1 MQVAF
6 YSLLT
11 LVSLL
16 IFYQDLKDRLVS
28 LWVLLLYAGL
38 IIAYTIYEKGIDI
51 ILQNAISTVAYFAL
65 CFGIIFLY
73 YFIKERQ
80 FPKIMDVKLGWADVI
95 ICMSIGISLD
105 VLLLVLFFTVSFVI
119 SAIIGIVLQSRN
131 KTVPLAGFLVILYLV
146 FICISAYFP
155 LDLVFL

>member
-6 YSLLT
+6 NSLLI

-16 IFYQDLKDRLVS
+16 IFHQDLKDRLVS
-28 LWVLLLYAGL
+28 LWVLLLYAG
-38 IIAYTIYEKGIDI
+38 IIISHTIYDKGIDI
-51 ILQNAISTVAYFAL
+51 TLQNAISTLAYFAL
-65 CFGIIFLY
+65 CFGVIYVY

-95 ICMSIGISLD
+95 VCLSIGISLD
-105 VLLLVLFFTVSFVI
+105 VLRLVLFFTASFVI
-119 SAIIGIVLQSRN
+119 SAIIGLVMQSRN
-131 KTVPLAGFLVILYLV
+131 KTVPLAGFLVILYLA

>member
-28 LWVLLLYAGL
+28 LWVLLLYGG
-38 IIAYTIYEKGIDI
+38 IIISYTIYEKGIEI
-51 ILQNAISTVAYFAL
+51 TLQNTISSIVYFAL
-65 CFGIIFLY
+65 CFGVICLY
-73 YFIKERQ
+73 YFVKERQ
-80 FPKIMDVKLGWADVI
+80 FPRIMDVKLGWADVI
-95 ICMSIGISLD
+95 ICLSIGVSLE
-105 VLLLVLFFTVSFVI
+105 LVSLVVFFTVSFVI
-119 SAIIGIVLQSRN
+119 SAIIGLVLHSRN
-131 KTVPLAGFLVILYLV
+131 KTVPLAGFLVIFYLV